1 MFAEL
6 DFDTLDD
13 PATVLASL
21 MKMKGRVLSLDDDL
35 THDQLMEVVAWISDK
50 ANWSN
55 HSVEGVCI
63 RKGKTDKC
71 IPAPKKKA
79 AKKRKAKAKAP
90 AGDAAPITPDKKLKA
105 EPKAEPKAHSQE
117 RKRILITDVKA

>member
-50 ANWSN
+50 SNWSN
-55 HSVEGVCI
+55 HSVEGDRSWFHI
-63 RKGKTDKC
+63 RCPNHESVGQFHFPALSETDHHQHEYC
-71 IPAPKKKA
+71 
-79 AKKRKAKAKAP
+79 
-90 AGDAAPITPDKKLKA
+90 KL
-105 EPKAEPKAHSQE
+105 
-117 RKRILITDVKA
+117 